1 VVYHGRVFATMSL
14 LTELGILME
23 RLFYKYS
30 APHGA
35 CGAKTG
41 RGPAQ
46 ERRRSRFERGAF
58 HGLKMSLLSI
68 FRLKA
73 AL

>member
-1 VVYHGRVFATMSL
+1 MVYHGRVFAMMSL

-35 CGAKTG
+35 CG
-41 RGPAQ
+41 
-46 ERRRSRFERGAF
+46 
-58 HGLKMSLLSI
+58 LKL
-68 FRLKA
+68 REVQLKNDIQA
-73 AL
+73 ALNLAHFMDSNCRCSRYFG